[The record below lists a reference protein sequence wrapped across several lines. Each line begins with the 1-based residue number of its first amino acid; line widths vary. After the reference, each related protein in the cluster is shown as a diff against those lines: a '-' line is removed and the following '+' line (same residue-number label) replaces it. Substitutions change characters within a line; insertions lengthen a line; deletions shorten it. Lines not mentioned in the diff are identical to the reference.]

1 MILKRYG
8 TSYHSVE
15 LNFDSKALNEIGFRR
30 DRETQIP
37 VEAFEEGWTLES
49 THELTAEAE
58 GRVQDATEADL
69 LDKLEYQIRALL
81 DDLESGQALVFENT
95 DGQDYPKTRQSTQNV
110 VVEGENKL
118 HFTYTVAPALRFGV
132 YRETGSGS

>member
-132 YRETGSGS
+132 YRDSGSGS